1 MHDSQGDQKDLI
13 EALQRFT
20 DKADKV
26 LNLNSSNSSNTIN
39 MGSGER
45 GVWICVCLCCM
56 MLVSLAMG
64 GVWMSREFT
73 RYDIALS
80 ERKEEADRAQT
91 YLSSIFG
98 RMPQWMREEVEKE
111 ASAKLKEKEQKDA
124 TVR

>member
-1 MHDSQGDQKDLI
+1 MIESQGDQKELI

-26 LNLNSSNSSNTIN
+26 LSLNSGNTTSSIQVNA
-39 MGSGER
+39 GGV

-56 MLVSLAMG
+56 MLVSMG
-64 GVWMSREFT
+64 MGAAWMAREFT

-80 ERKEEADRAQT
+80 ERKEEGDRSQT

-124 TVR
+124 VR